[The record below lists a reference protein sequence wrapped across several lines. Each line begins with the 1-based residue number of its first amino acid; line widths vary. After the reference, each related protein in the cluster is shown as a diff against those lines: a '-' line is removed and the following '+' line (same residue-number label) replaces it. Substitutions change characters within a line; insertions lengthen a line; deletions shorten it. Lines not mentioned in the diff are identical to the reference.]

1 MGWSGCSACGIC
13 DDLLQKMGRTLLC
26 VSIPERWRQSSLG
39 RKHDFLRLVSLDV
52 CEPHLGGHCHFHNRH
67 KEASFVSLG
76 YSCRCD
82 RNIVDMRKV
91 NVKDV
96 PEQERKSPKGKFGRI
111 TKNIS
116 VALGREP
123 ESLDLSK
130 RHPFDLALVRIPKG
144 KFLCPYHGHAAE
156 SELYLV
162 VSGRGNVRDKNG
174 ITEVGPG
181 DAFLFQPGEAHQ
193 LSNAGN
199 EDFVYYV
206 IADNPRSGGAT
217 GDSCYYPDSGKW
229 AVAREGSEELMV
241 KGTETDYFDG
251 EE

>member
-1 MGWSGCSACGIC
+1 
-13 DDLLQKMGRTLLC
+13 
-26 VSIPERWRQSSLG
+26 
-39 RKHDFLRLVSLDV
+39 
-52 CEPHLGGHCHFHNRH
+52 
-67 KEASFVSLG
+67 
-76 YSCRCD
+76 
-82 RNIVDMRKV
+82 MRKINLQEV
-91 NVKDV
+91 S
-96 PEQERKSPKGKFGRI
+96 EQERKSPKGKFGRVV
-111 TKNIS
+111 KNIS

-123 ESLDLSK
+123 DSLDLSK

-144 KFLCPYHGHAAE
+144 KSLCPYHAHAAE

-193 LSNAGN
+193 LTNAGN

-206 IADNPRSGGAT
+206 IADNPRSGGTT

-229 AVAREGSEELMV
+229 AVTREGSEELIV

>member
-1 MGWSGCSACGIC
+1 
-13 DDLLQKMGRTLLC
+13 
-26 VSIPERWRQSSLG
+26 
-39 RKHDFLRLVSLDV
+39 
-52 CEPHLGGHCHFHNRH
+52 
-67 KEASFVSLG
+67 
-76 YSCRCD
+76 
-82 RNIVDMRKV
+82 MRKV
-91 NVKDV
+91 NLNDI
-96 PEQERKSPKGKFGRI
+96 PEQEKKSPNGKFNRFM
-111 TKNIS
+111 KNVSI
-116 VALGREP
+116 ALGREP

-144 KFLCPYHGHAAE
+144 KFLCPYHAHAAE

-162 VSGRGNVRDKNG
+162 VSGCGNVRDKNG
-174 ITEVGPG
+174 VTEVGLG

-229 AVAREGSEELMV
+229 AVTKDAWEEVVL